1 MFPGVIPLDSR
12 TETAYSIFPLSLM
25 LYPHPEARFFGVLS
39 TAQAYPFDFNISQAL
54 LARVI
59 DGIVIR

>member
-1 MFPGVIPLDSR
+1 MLPGVIPADSSR
-12 TETAYSIFPLSLM
+12 ETAYSIFPLSLT
-25 LYPHPEARFFGVLS
+25 LYPHPEAKFFGVFS

-59 DGIVIR
+59 DAIVIR